1 MARYDAVKERYS
13 KIQIL
18 GKQALFTPMRLERN
32 TVPVGF
38 YLYEVRHDDDGI
50 GDPVQIARGILV
62 NHWGTILTTE
72 PIDIPEDGYLDI
84 DPEKDWDY
92 LDEDSCLLKDFMKRS
107 VELLEENSTGKEG
120 HESTRV

>member
-1 MARYDAVKERYS
+1 MARYDAMKERYS
-13 KIQIL
+13 KIRIL
-18 GKQALFTPMRLERN
+18 GKQALFTSMRLERN
-32 TVPVGF
+32 TVPAGF

-92 LDEDSCLLKDFMKRS
+92 LDEDSCSLKDFMKRS

>member
-1 MARYDAVKERYS
+1 MARYNAMKERYS

-18 GKQALFTPMRLERN
+18 GKQALFTSMRLERN
-32 TVPVGF
+32 TVPAGF

-84 DPEKDWDY
+84 DPERDWDY
-92 LDEDSCLLKDFMKRS
+92 LDEDSCLLKDFMKRH
-107 VELLEENSTGKEG
+107 VELLEKNSMGKEEYESTG
-120 HESTRV
+120 V

>member
-1 MARYDAVKERYS
+1 MARYDAMKERYS

-18 GKQALFTPMRLERN
+18 GKQALFTSMRLERN
-32 TVPVGF
+32 TVPAGF
-38 YLYEVRHDDDGI
+38 YLYEARHDDDGI

-62 NHWGTILTTE
+62 NYWGTILTTE